1 MRVCVCVCLGGW
13 EMIHRWL
20 RFVRSRFFLLLFK
33 KKKKRHTHTD
43 ISRRVCI
50 FFLFFWLPV
59 RKWNDFFVR
68 SPFSVALCLFGF
80 CRPATELFFFLGFLL
95 YFSIFFFLI
104 EFDVSVAGPGAILFL
119 LRRPGYRV
127 YQVS

>member
-1 MRVCVCVCLGGW
+1 MERFLRSIAFFG
-13 EMIHRWL
+13 
-20 RFVRSRFFLLLFK
+20 RFV
-33 KKKKRHTHTD
+33 
-43 ISRRVCI
+43 
-50 FFLFFWLPV
+50 
-59 RKWNDFFVR
+59 FVR
-68 SPFSVALCLFGF
+68 VLPTGDRAV
-80 CRPATELFFFLGFLL
+80 FFLGFLL